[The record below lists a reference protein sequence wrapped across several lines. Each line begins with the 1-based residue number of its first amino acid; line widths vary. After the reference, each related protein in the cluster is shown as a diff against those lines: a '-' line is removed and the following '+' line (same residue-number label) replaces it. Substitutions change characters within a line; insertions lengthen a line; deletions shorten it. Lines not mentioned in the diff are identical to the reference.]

1 MLKRLLRGIN
11 KDACLAR
18 DLFDAKKLAQ
28 LPTRDGFGDALVDA
42 GKTDPH
48 VVVLCADLSE
58 STRTLAFKKAYPD
71 RFVQLGVSEQSMPSI
86 AAGLALSGKV
96 PFIAS
101 YAAFSPGRNWEQ
113 IRTTV
118 ALQSTNVKIAGAH
131 AGVSVGPDG
140 ATHQMLEDVALMRV
154 VPHMRVIVPCDRHET
169 YKATMAVAQS
179 FGPAYVRF
187 AREKSPIFT
196 TPKTPF
202 QIGRADV
209 FRHGMDATIVACG
222 PLLYEALVA
231 SEVLAKTHGL
241 QVRVI
246 NSHTVKPL
254 DAKTIILAAKETG
267 AVVTVEEAQIVG
279 GLGGAVCE
287 VLAENAPVP
296 VERIGM
302 RDRFGESGEP
312 NQLLEAFGLTAPSIA
327 QAVLRAVA
335 RKKGEKVPPVPSFAT
350 DAKAHLED
358 MQKEVME
365 EALSRTPKKWG
376 GKKPN
381 DSLKSRAK

>member
-1 MLKRLLRGIN
+1 MLKRLLRGLN

-18 DLFDAKKLAQ
+18 DVLNAGKVAQ
-28 LPTRDGFGDALVDA
+28 APTRDGFGDALVEA
-42 GKTDPH
+42 GARDPN

-71 RFVQLGVSEQSMPSI
+71 RFVQMGVSEQSLASI
-86 AAGLALSGKV
+86 AAGMALAGKV

-118 ALQSTNVKIAGAH
+118 ALQGSNVKIAGAH

-140 ATHQMLEDVALMRV
+140 ATHQMLEDIALMRV
-154 VPHMRVIVPCDRHET
+154 IPHMRVLVPCDREET
-169 YKATMAVAQS
+169 RKATLAAAQS

-187 AREKSPIFT
+187 AREKSPVFT
-196 TPKTPF
+196 TEKTPF
-202 QIGRADV
+202 LIGRAEI
-209 FRHGMDATIVACG
+209 FRHGMDATIIGSG
-222 PLLYEALVA
+222 PLLYEALLA
-231 SEVLAKTHGL
+231 AESLAKTDGL

-246 NSHTVKPL
+246 NAHTVKPL
-254 DAKTIILAAKETG
+254 DAKAVVLAAKETG
-267 AVVTVEEAQIVG
+267 AIVTVEEAQIIG

-287 VLAENAPVP
+287 LLAETAPVP
-296 VERIGM
+296 IERIGM

-312 NQLLEAFGLTAPSIA
+312 TQLLEAFGLTAPSIA
-327 QAVLRAVA
+327 KAVLRAVA
-335 RKKGEKVPPVPSFAT
+335 RKKGEAVPAAPAFVT
-350 DAKAHLED
+350 DAKKHLEE
-358 MQKEVME
+358 MQTDVME

-376 GKKPN
+376 GKKP
-381 DSLKSRAK
+381 DASLKSRAK

>member
-1 MLKRLLRGIN
+1 M
-11 KDACLAR
+11 R
-18 DLFDAKKLAQ
+18 DVFDLKKLAQ
-28 LPTRDGFGDALVDA
+28 APTRDGFGDALVAA
-42 GKTDPH
+42 GAQDPNI
-48 VVVLCADLSE
+48 VVLCADLSE

-71 RFVQLGVSEQSMPSI
+71 RFVQMGVSEQSLASI
-86 AAGLALSGKV
+86 AAGMALSGKV

-118 ALQSTNVKIAGAH
+118 ALQGSNVKIAGAH

-154 VPHMRVIVPCDRHET
+154 IPHMRVLVPCDREET
-169 YKATMAVAQS
+169 RKATLAVASS

-187 AREKSPIFT
+187 AREKSPVFT
-196 TPKTPF
+196 TAKTPF
-202 QIGRADV
+202 QIGRAEV
-209 FRHGMDATIVACG
+209 FRHGMDACIVGSG

-231 SEVLAKTHGL
+231 AEVLAKTHGL

-246 NSHTVKPL
+246 NAHTVKPL

-267 AVVTVEEAQIVG
+267 ALVTVEEAQMVG

-287 VLAENAPVP
+287 LLAENAPVP

-335 RKKGEKVPPVPSFAT
+335 RKNGEKVSAVPSFAT
-350 DAKAHLED
+350 DAKMHLEE
-358 MQKEVME
+358 MQKDVMQ
-365 EALSRTPKKWG
+365 EALARAPKKWG

>member
-1 MLKRLLRGIN
+1 MLKRLLRGLN

-18 DLFDAKKLAQ
+18 DVFDVKKLAQ
-28 LPTRDGFGDALVDA
+28 APTRDGFGDALVEA
-42 GKTDPH
+42 GAKDPN

-58 STRTLAFKKAYPD
+58 STRALAFKKAFPD
-71 RFVQLGVSEQSMPSI
+71 RFVQMGVSEQSLASI
-86 AAGLALSGKV
+86 AAGMALSGKV

-118 ALQSTNVKIAGAH
+118 ALQGSNVKIAGAH

-140 ATHQMLEDVALMRV
+140 ATHQMLEDIALMRAM
-154 VPHMRVIVPCDRHET
+154 PHMRVVVPCDREET
-169 YKATMAVAQS
+169 RKATLATAAS

-187 AREKSPIFT
+187 AREKSPVFT
-196 TPKTPF
+196 TAKTPF
-202 QIGRADV
+202 QIGRAEV
-209 FRHGMDATIVACG
+209 FRHGTDAAIIGSG

-231 SEVLAKTHGL
+231 AEVLAKTHGL
-241 QVRVI
+241 QVRVV
-246 NSHTVKPL
+246 NAHTVKPL
-254 DAKTIILAAKETG
+254 DAKTIVSAAKETG

-287 VLAENAPVP
+287 LLAETAPVP

-335 RKKGEKVPPVPSFAT
+335 RKKGEPVSATPSFVT
-350 DAKAHLED
+350 DAKTHLEE
-358 MQKEVME
+358 MQKDVMD
-365 EALSRTPKKWG
+365 EALARTPKKWG
-376 GKKPN
+376 GKKP
-381 DSLKSRAK
+381 DASLKSRAK